1 MGLIARFLA
10 AAGLWLLV
18 RSQRS
23 RAPDLHKRIQGLP
36 WSKRAQFVWNVARD
50 ERVPLVARGLV
61 FWPSLYVL
69 SPIDLVPDFFP
80 LIGRLDDTA
89 VLAMVVGIL
98 LKAAPRSVLE
108 SHLDRLEMS

>member
-1 MGLIARFLA
+1 MGLLMRFA
-10 AAGLWLLV
+10 AAAVLWLLV

-23 RAPDLHKRIQGLP
+23 KAPDLHRRIQGLS

-50 ERVPLVARGLV
+50 ERVPLIARGLV

-80 LIGRLDDTA
+80 LIGKLDDGA
-89 VLAMVVGIL
+89 MMAMVIGIL
-98 LKAAPRSVLE
+98 LRAAPRSVLE
-108 SHLDRLEMS
+108 GHLDRLEMS